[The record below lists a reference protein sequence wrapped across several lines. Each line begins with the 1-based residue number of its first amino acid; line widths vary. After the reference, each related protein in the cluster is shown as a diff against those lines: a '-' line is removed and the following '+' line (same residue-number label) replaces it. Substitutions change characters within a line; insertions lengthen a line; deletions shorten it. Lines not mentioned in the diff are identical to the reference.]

1 MYTPKLVYERSI
13 TKRKSMKISPLTL
26 RLAACTMLASYSPWT
41 HALPCLEFM
50 LASNP
55 TSVYVIDSVNS
66 TVTDTRTGLMWDR
79 CALGSSGVNCTGYPP
94 PFNWQ
99 AALNAA
105 ATVGTYKGFNN
116 WRLPNRNELASL
128 VDECKLNHAIN
139 DVALLGNQAFSFWSG
154 SPSAFDAAS
163 AWRVDFQQGD
173 ISVDLRSNTNRVRLV
188 RSGQ

>member
-1 MYTPKLVYERSI
+1 
-13 TKRKSMKISPLTL
+13 MKISPLTL
-26 RLAACTMLASYSPWT
+26 RFAACTMLASYSPWT
-41 HALPCLEFM
+41 HALPCLEYM

-55 TSVYVIDSVNS
+55 TSVYVIDSVNG

-79 CALGSSGVNCTGYPP
+79 CPLGVSGVNCTAFPP
-94 PFNWQ
+94 SFNWQ

-128 VDECKLNHAIN
+128 VDECKLNPTIN
-139 DVALLGNQAFSFWSG
+139 DVAFPGSLSFPFWSS

-163 AWRVDFQQGD
+163 AWRVDFEQGGTF
-173 ISVDLRSNTNRVRLV
+173 VDLRSNTNRVRLV